1 VQAVKVYLA
10 VGFLFWFAR
19 RNSGRA
25 IWIRFSQ
32 SLLAKERIKGDN
44 HEGHEG
50 TRRTACRLEC
60 CGKEIHIGCVR
71 KDAMKTAG
79 LALAHRAGEMS
90 RLLSQAGKRRGKFC
104 RVSSIGVGAVL
115 ISLAL
120 LTGCSSEPEKPAEPA
135 KPEVK
140 GPELLSA
147 RSGFQ
152 KTYVAA
158 RGWSQ
163 DARPYRLESVVTSD
177 ANGRDGKWAAWRA
190 SFASP
195 TSRSAKTF
203 IWSGSAADGAPS
215 RGVSFGV
222 EDSYS
227 PTNAST
233 TVWDG
238 QFLKI
243 DSDQALAT
251 AQKHGGDKILEKT
264 PDTPVTYVCDWNRN
278 SNQLIWHVIFGSG
291 RENSKL
297 TVSVDASTGEFIRV
311 EK

>member
-1 VQAVKVYLA
+1 
-10 VGFLFWFAR
+10 
-19 RNSGRA
+19 
-25 IWIRFSQ
+25 
-32 SLLAKERIKGDN
+32 
-44 HEGHEG
+44 
-50 TRRTACRLEC
+50 
-60 CGKEIHIGCVR
+60 
-71 KDAMKTAG
+71 MKTASR
-79 LALAHRAGEMS
+79 ALGHRAGEMS
-90 RLLSQAGKRRGKFC
+90 RLLSQAKKHRSRLLG
-104 RVSSIGVGAVL
+104 VSAIGIAAAL

-140 GPELLSA
+140 GPELLTA

-163 DARPYRLESVVTSD
+163 DAKPYRLESVVTSD

-190 SFASP
+190 SFGSP
-195 TSRSAKTF
+195 TQRSAKTF

-227 PTNAST
+227 STNAST
-233 TVWDG
+233 QVWDM

-264 PDTPVTYVCDWNRN
+264 SDTPVSYVCDWNRN
-278 SNQLIWHVIFGSG
+278 SNQLIWHVIYGSG

-297 TVSVDASTGEFIRV
+297 TVSVDASSGEFIRV